1 MIDALQILAGI
12 AIVFFLPG
20 YTFVSL
26 LFPRRGELDPEY
38 DVVYRIAL
46 GMGLSIVIAIII
58 GFSLD
63 AVSSEEHGYVTAGW
77 LWLLF
82 LSVTALF
89 FLGGW
94 LRGAYPWMGF
104 LHPSL
109 YRNPPPRG
117 IGGMRVPGHTNEH
130 RASRLVMERERWLA
144 EVKRCSTRFESASEG
159 RKDYYRRRIDE
170 AKGYMEKINSE
181 LEALRGEVPSDGS
194 D

>member
-1 MIDALQILAGI
+1 MSSMIQILAGI

-38 DVVYRIAL
+38 DVVYRVAL

-58 GFSLD
+58 GFALD
-63 AVSSEEHGYVTAGW
+63 AVSTEEHGYVTADW

-82 LSVTALF
+82 LSVTGAF

-94 LRGAYPWMGF
+94 IRGAYPWMGF
-104 LHPSL
+104 LHPAL
-109 YRNPPPRG
+109 YRNPPPRR
-117 IGGMRVPGHTNEH
+117 IGGMRLPGHTNEH

-144 EVKRCSTRFESASEG
+144 EVKRCSSRLEG
-159 RKDYYRRRIDE
+159 AGDGRAEYYRRRIAE
-170 AKGYMEKINSE
+170 AKGFLEEINSE
-181 LEALRGEVPSDGS
+181 LETLREEVSSDDAG
-194 D
+194 